1 MYAINGLLL
10 ILAGL
15 GVMGFGLFLFYAFL
29 PLFYGL
35 FGVGVGYWLGTLL
48 TGAGEG
54 EMSLIKLLF
63 GLSGGVLF
71 AGAAQFFEPIRRVLI
86 GIGLGSLVAGLIASA
101 IGLTG
106 IVGTIIMIVGAVIGA
121 GLTLTVFDRFIIIA
135 SAFGGAGLAMDGLH
149 LILRNVDILDR
160 TDGGF
165 LPLVV
170 WIFAGTLA
178 MSWQF
183 FNLTRWAKNAG

>member
-1 MYAINGLLL
+1 MYIINGLLL
-10 ILAGL
+10 IVAGL
-15 GVMGFGLFLFYAFL
+15 GAMGFGLFLFYALL
-29 PLFYGL
+29 PLFYAF
-35 FGVGVGYWLGTLL
+35 FGIGVGYWLGALL

-63 GLSGGVLF
+63 GLGGGLMF
-71 AGAAQFFEPIRRVLI
+71 AGAAHFLEPFRRILI
-86 GIGLGSLVAGLIASA
+86 GIGLGSLLGGLIASA

-106 IVGTIIMIVGAVIGA
+106 IVGTIIMIIGAVIGA
-121 GLTLTVFDRFIIIA
+121 GITLAAFDRFIVIA

-160 TDGGF
+160 TGGG
-165 LPLVV
+165 LIPLLIWVFV
-170 WIFAGTLA
+170 GTLA

-183 FNLTRWAKNAG
+183 MNLAKWVKKAN